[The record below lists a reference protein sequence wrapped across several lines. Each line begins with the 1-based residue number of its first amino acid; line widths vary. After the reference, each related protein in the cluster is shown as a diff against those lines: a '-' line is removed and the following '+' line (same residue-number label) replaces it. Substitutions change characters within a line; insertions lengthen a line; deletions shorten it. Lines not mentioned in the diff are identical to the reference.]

1 MENIMNN
8 IITST
13 FYLQKYSWKQWVCA
27 SSCRIKKV
35 LIFLQVNDC
44 IFISPELKTNLN
56 RILWIFFHQASSLDF
71 LLQVKFR
78 NSFNSK
84 TVKSF
89 WKNFFHR
96 KKKLFFFF
104 DWYYFCFS
112 QSTFMWSDQHVEKDP
127 FNCLFPQVVGTGM
140 MDLKE
145 KK

>member
-56 RILWIFFHQASSLDF
+56 RILWIFFHEASSLDF

-96 KKKLFFFF
+96 KKNFSFSLTGITFVSLNQHLCGVINTSRKILSTV
-104 DWYYFCFS
+104 CF
-112 QSTFMWSDQHVEKDP
+112 HK
-127 FNCLFPQVVGTGM
+127 
-140 MDLKE
+140 
-145 KK
+145 